1 MLILMNKYLSFF
13 HYTKRYLTFVLKEVV
28 KIMIRQEEIA
38 LVIDSQRDSFLK
50 QDVGFIRESLAHIPV
65 ADSFATIITG
75 IRRCGKSTLLLQ
87 LLRRDYQEA
96 IYLNFDDIRLSGFE
110 ITDFTRLHNEIEERN
125 IKVLFFDEIQAVEG
139 WEKYV
144 NQLLRDKYRVFITGS
159 NASML
164 SVELGTLLT
173 GRHLSM
179 ELFPFSYSEYIKFKN
194 LQNNED
200 AIVQYLKTGGIPEY
214 VKTGMPVILN
224 TLVDDIIMRDIAIR
238 HSVRD
243 VSSLRQLTAFLITNI
258 GNLISANKLVGMFDI
273 KSAAT
278 FLEYFSFLKDA
289 YLIDLMPR
297 FSHSL
302 KVQARNPKKVYV
314 MDMGLYTENSISTS
328 ENMGR
333 RFENLIYLHLRRT
346 HKQIF
351 YYKDRGECDF
361 ITMEKS
367 TIKEAVQACFTINDD
382 NFQREFNGLLEA
394 MQNLNLNQ
402 GTIVTLNQRDSFE
415 KDGKIINIVP
425 AEEYFSTSSSSYSSP
440 PLRSPHQ

>member
-1 MLILMNKYLSFF
+1 
-13 HYTKRYLTFVLKEVV
+13 
-28 KIMIRQEEIA
+28 MIRQDEIA
-38 LVIDSQRDSFLK
+38 LVIDSQRDTFLK
-50 QDVGFIRESLAHIPV
+50 RDSGFVRDALVNVPV

-87 LLRRDYQEA
+87 LLRRDYQDA

-110 ITDFTRLHNEIEERN
+110 VGDFTRLHREIEKRE
-125 IKVLFFDEIQAVEG
+125 IKVLFFDEIQVVEE

-144 NQLLRDKYRVFITGS
+144 NQLLREGYKVFVTGS

-164 SVELGTLLT
+164 SVELGTHLT

-179 ELFPFSYSEYIKFKN
+179 ELFPFSYSEFVKFKGLDN
-194 LQNNED
+194 GED
-200 AIVQYLKTGGIPEY
+200 AVMKYLKIGGIPEY

-224 TLVDDIIMRDIAIR
+224 TLVDDILMRDIAVR

-243 VSSLRQLTAFLITNI
+243 VASLRQLTAYLITNI
-258 GNLISANKLVGMFDI
+258 GNLVSANKLVGMFDI

-289 YLIDLMPR
+289 YLLEFMPM

-302 KVQARNPKKVYV
+302 KIQARNPKKVYV

-328 ENMGR
+328 ENTGR
-333 RFENLIYLHLRRT
+333 RLENLIFLHLRRKY
-346 HKQIF
+346 KQIF

-361 ITMEKS
+361 VAMEKN
-367 TIKEAVQACFTINDD
+367 TIKEAIQVCLTINDE
-382 NFQREFNGLLEA
+382 NFDREYNGLLEA
-394 MQNLNLNQ
+394 MQNLSLKE
-402 GTIVTLNQRDSFE
+402 GTIVTLNQSDRFE
-415 KDGKIINIVP
+415 KDDMVINMIPVH
-425 AEEYFSTSSSSYSSP
+425 EY
-440 PLRSPHQ
+440 LEK